1 MYNKKKF
8 DEAGR
13 CLEQRGPDSEG
24 MIVNLFVFDIGTRQ
38 MVCKVF
44 RAMI

>member
-13 CLEQRGPDSEG
+13 CFEQRGPDSEG
-24 MIVNLFVFDIGTRQ
+24 MIVNLFVI
-38 MVCKVF
+38 
-44 RAMI
+44 